1 MAKNSIKD
9 INVNQYNAENAK
21 KNGNNLVMVVVVPI
35 SIIIMFIIILTT
47 IFKINILE
55 FFKNLFLL
63 KYLPK
68 LGNNSSYVLLF
79 AFGVLTSFHC
89 IGMCGGIAI
98 SQCVKRNE
106 IKLKNGKPYIAFIPS
121 FLYNT
126 GRVISYTI
134 VGGIVGGLG
143 RIISFSGIFSGIVPI
158 IGGIFMIIMAIN
170 LLGAFRI
177 LRKLNITAPTFVAKK
192 IYKKNN
198 YGPIIVG
205 LLTGLMPCGPLQIV
219 QLYALATKSVLLGA
233 ASMFFFS
240 IGTVPI
246 VFAFGAAN
254 TIINRKFSTVI
265 LKVSAVLVLTL
276 GVVMIGRG
284 LSLYGVSLGMD
295 SMVSKSGQGYSVLQ
309 GNVQAVKTEVGS
321 DSFPPIEVVKGVHVK
336 WNVHVDKKNFN
347 ECNKAIQIPKYKI
360 KKSLVVGDNIIEFTP
375 NEDGQFIYTCW
386 MGMIKSKIIVVDNLG
401 KLKQDQIKDAK

>member
-1 MAKNSIKD
+1 M
-9 INVNQYNAENAK
+9 
-21 KNGNNLVMVVVVPI
+21 
-35 SIIIMFIIILTT
+35 
-47 IFKINILE
+47 
-55 FFKNLFLL
+55 FLL

-98 SQCVKRNE
+98 SQSIKKNE
-106 IKLKNGKPYIAFIPS
+106 MKLKNGKPYIAFIPS
-121 FLYNT
+121 LLYNT

-143 RIISFSGIFSGIVPI
+143 RIISFSSALRGIVPI
-158 IGGIFMIIMAIN
+158 IGGIFMVIMAIN
-170 LLGAFRI
+170 LLGIFRI
-177 LRKLNITAPTFVAKK
+177 FRKLNITVPSFIAKK

-198 YGPIIVG
+198 YGPVIVG
-205 LLTGLMPCGPLQIV
+205 LLNGLMPCGPLQIV
-219 QLYALATKSVLLGA
+219 QLYALGTKSVLIGA

-246 VFAFGAAN
+246 VFVFGAIN

-284 LSLYGVSLGMD
+284 LSLYGVSMGMNN
-295 SMVSKSGQGYSVLQ
+295 MVSNSGEGFSTLQ
-309 GNVQAVKTEVGS
+309 GNVQNVKIEAGS
-321 DSFPPIEVVKGVHVK
+321 DSFPAIEVVKGVPVN
-336 WNVHVDKKNFN
+336 WNIHMDEKNFN
-347 ECNKAIQIPKYKI
+347 ECNKAIQLPKYKV
-360 KKSLVVGDNIIEFTP
+360 KKSFKVGDNIIQFTP
-375 NEDGQFIYTCW
+375 NESGEFMYTCW
-386 MGMIKSKIIVVDNLG
+386 MGMIKSKIIVVDNFSQ
-401 KLKQDQIKDAK
+401 LKEDQIKNSKSMSKNNN